1 MRNLILFLV
10 RYNAFFLFV
19 ILEIISFSLI
29 VNNGTDS
36 QKTILFSS
44 ANNFTGYFMEK
55 YNNMLQ
61 YWNLPDENEK
71 LARENA
77 QLKAQLR
84 KDKFNHKVD
93 STMAFDSI
101 YEQQY
106 EYIPALVINNS
117 VNLQNNYI
125 TLNRGNKHGIERNA
139 GVIST
144 DGIVGIVRN
153 TSYRYSTV
161 LSLLHREMKI
171 SGMIKRNNY
180 YGSLVWKNNNPSN
193 MTLEAIPKHADVQ
206 INDTIITSGYSSIF
220 PKGLMIGI
228 VDTSWIEAGS
238 NFHTID
244 VRLSA
249 DLSKVRNV
257 YVVKDYLKEEKL
269 ELEKQTVDE

>member
-10 RYNAFFLFV
+10 KYNAFFLFI

-29 VNNGTDS
+29 VRNGTDS

-44 ANNFTGYFMEK
+44 ANNFTGYYTEK

-77 QLKAQLR
+77 QLKAKLR
-84 KDKFNHKVD
+84 RDKFNHEVD
-93 STMAFDSI
+93 TIMAFDSI

-125 TLNRGNKHGIERNA
+125 TLNRGNKHDVQRNA

-171 SGMIKRNNY
+171 SAMIKRNSY
-180 YGSLVWKNNNPSN
+180 YGSLVWNDNNPSN
-193 MTLEAIPKHADVQ
+193 MTLEAIPK
-206 INDTIITSGYSSIF
+206 
-220 PKGLMIGI
+220 
-228 VDTSWIEAGS
+228 
-238 NFHTID
+238 
-244 VRLSA
+244 
-249 DLSKVRNV
+249 
-257 YVVKDYLKEEKL
+257 
-269 ELEKQTVDE
+269 